1 MLKALRPRTA
11 LLAAVLLATFAGNV
25 RAGAG
30 ATQGEFLKVGLS
42 ARAAAMGGAFGAVAD
57 DLGALEYNPAGL
69 GLLNNSQLSAMY
81 SRWLADI
88 SFGAI
93 AGAHILPYLGTIAVG
108 VNFLDTGEIEGSS
121 RNFKAS
127 SFLLRVAWA
136 RSLTE
141 NLTVGVG
148 AKIMREAISDFQS
161 YGGTLDAGAI
171 WSPVRDVSLGAVV
184 MNLGTAQAFETERDA
199 LPLLTKFCFAYKAL
213 ENDYGMLIAA
223 TDVDWYLPPANLLN
237 PAVGLEYWGGRYF
250 AIRAGYAWKK
260 TDLSQF
266 VGFTAGLGVRWESLR
281 VDYTFAPFSSLGMT
295 HRVTINWEIW
305 PMITLAVPGSSVGES
320 RAVYAGRIL
329 PPSPPFVSV
338 EAGEGNVLLKW
349 EAPQASNIL
358 GYNVYFKKE
367 GDRNLRKFN
376 DEPTASTTVI
386 IGGLEANARYYFVV
400 KSVDNAAP
408 PRESVP
414 SPTATAI
421 PY

>member
-1 MLKALRPRTA
+1 MIVSAMREGRRSLAALGV
-11 LLAAVLLATFAGNV
+11 AVLLATASEA

-42 ARAAAMGGAFGAVAD
+42 ARAVAD

-69 GLLNNSQLSAMY
+69 GLLNNSQVSAMY
-81 SRWLADI
+81 TRWLADI

-93 AGAHILPYLGTIAVG
+93 AGAHVLPYLGTVGVG

-121 RNFKAS
+121 KNFKAS
-127 SFLLRVAWA
+127 SFLLRAAWA
-136 RSLTE
+136 RSLME

-148 AKIMREAISDFQS
+148 VKILREAISDFQS
-161 YGGTLDAGAI
+161 YGGTLDAGGI
-171 WSPVRDVSLGAVV
+171 WSPVRDVSLGVVV
-184 MNLGTAQAFETERDA
+184 MNLGQAQAFETEGDS
-199 LPLLTKFCFAYKAL
+199 LPLLTKYCFAYKAL
-213 ENDYGMLIAA
+213 ESDYGMLIADV
-223 TDVDWYLPPANLLN
+223 DVDWYLPPASLVN
-237 PAVGLEYWGGRYF
+237 PAIGLEYWGGRYF
-250 AIRAGYAWKK
+250 AIRAGYGWKK

-266 VGFTAGLGVRWESLR
+266 VGFTAGLGVRWEALR

-295 HRVTINWEIW
+295 HRVTVNWEIW
-305 PMITLAVPGSSVGES
+305 PLITLAVPGASVGEM

-329 PPSPPFVSV
+329 PPAPPFVSA

-358 GYNVYFKKE
+358 GYNVYYKKE
-367 GDRNLRKFN
+367 DDRSLKKFN
-376 DEPTASTTVI
+376 DEPTASTAII
-386 IGGLEANARYYFVV
+386 IGGLEANARYHFIV
-400 KSVDNAAP
+400 KSVDSAVP

-414 SPTATAI
+414 SQTATAI